1 MPPPDFGSGPHE
13 SMPTKRLTSRPSNPA
28 DQRHPRAH
36 VHERS
41 EPTMS
46 WTIACFCGN
55 IYTAPP
61 NRCAVCGSTIED
73 AVPRPN
79 ARATDADS
87 PAPHVTDADRQ
98 GLTTQGVRT

>member
-1 MPPPDFGSGPHE
+1 
-13 SMPTKRLTSRPSNPA
+13 MPTKRLTSRPSNPA

-41 EPTMS
+41 EPTMN

-61 NRCAVCGSTIED
+61 DRCAVCGLTIED
-73 AVPRPN
+73 AAPRPN
-79 ARATDADS
+79 ASATDAERAR
-87 PAPHVTDADRQ
+87 PPHVTDADRQ
-98 GLTTQGVRT
+98 GLTTHVLRA